1 VWRRRGLACDSNG
14 YLLKVEEDARERLG
28 GSADAVSGGLAM
40 LFEGDRQGITAICPA
55 CGYPTVRP
63 DLCASC
69 RPVLIA
75 A

>member
-1 VWRRRGLACDSNG
+1 
-14 YLLKVEEDARERLG
+14 
-28 GSADAVSGGLAM
+28 VSGGLAM
-40 LFEGDRQGITAICPA
+40 LFEADRQGITAICPA